1 MYMEGDLNNK
11 TDLVYPEL
19 SYKIVGL
26 LYEVYN
32 ELGYGYQEKYYE
44 KALAE
49 AFKQEGLNYQEQ
61 LHIPLT
67 FKNSKIGDYF
77 LDFLVDDKIV
87 VELKK
92 GDRFSKKNIEQVYG
106 YLKAKNLKLGI
117 LAQFATDGMK
127 FKRIVN
133 IK

>member
-1 MYMEGDLNNK
+1 MEGEVNK
-11 TDLVYPEL
+11 KSDLVYPEL

-26 LYEVYN
+26 LYEVDN

-49 AFKQEGLNYQEQ
+49 GFKQEGLNYQEQ

-77 LDFLVDDKIV
+77 LDFLVEDKIV

-92 GDRFSKKNIEQVYG
+92 GDRFSKKNIEQVYA

-117 LAQFATDGMK
+117 LAQFSSDGLK

>member
-1 MYMEGDLNNK
+1 MEGDQKNK
-11 TDLVYPEL
+11 LDLVYPEL

-32 ELGYGYQEKYYE
+32 ELGYGYQEKHYE

-49 AFKQEGLNYQEQ
+49 AFKQAGLNYQEQ

-67 FKNSKIGDYF
+67 FKDSKIGDYF
-77 LDFLVDDKIV
+77 LDFLVEDKIV

-92 GDRFSKKNIEQVYG
+92 GDRFSKKNIEQVFA
-106 YLKAKNLKLGI
+106 YLKVKNLKLGI
-117 LAQFATDGMK
+117 LAQFATDGLK